1 MINGFFV
8 TDAHCHIYPEKIAE
22 RAIHGT
28 DTFYGEHSVGT
39 GTVGNLIETGGRAG
53 IDRFVVID
61 AVNDCFFI
69 QVRRAI

>member
-28 DTFYGEHSVGT
+28 DTFYGEHSV
-39 GTVGNLIETGGRAG
+39 
-53 IDRFVVID
+53 
-61 AVNDCFFI
+61 
-69 QVRRAI
+69 